1 MILTAIDT
9 TVSELTDIE
18 KYHVETVILNSDE
31 LNKKIIRVK
40 TDHGNEYGIR
50 LSNENEELHHG
61 AIFFLDD
68 HNLLLIT
75 VRLEEMIIISPKT
88 MDEMGEI
95 AHMLGNTH
103 KPVVVEEG
111 NIVLEVDPT
120 VIALLEKKQVDYK
133 IENIK
138 LKKPLKHVDL
148 SHGH

>member
-1 MILTAIDT
+1 MILTKVDT
-9 TVSELTDIE
+9 TAELLTDLE
-18 KYHVETVILNSDE
+18 NYHVETVQLSSDE
-31 LNKKIIRVK
+31 LNKKILRVT

-50 LSNENEELHHG
+50 LSEESEGLQSG

-75 VRLEEMIIISPKT
+75 VRSEEMIIIEPET

-103 KPVVVEEG
+103 KPVVVEDG
-111 NIVLEVDPT
+111 KIVLELDPT
-120 VIALLEKKQVDYK
+120 VIELLKKKEVNHKVEK
-133 IENIK
+133 IK

-148 SHGH
+148 SHAH

>member
-1 MILTAIDT
+1 MILTKVDT
-9 TVSELTDIE
+9 TVEELTDIE
-18 KYHVETVILNSDE
+18 NYHVETVVLSSDE
-31 LNKKIIRVK
+31 LNKKIIRVT

-50 LSNENEELHHG
+50 LSDESEGLHNG

-68 HNLLLIT
+68 HNLLVIN
-75 VRLEEMIIISPKT
+75 VRSEEMIIIEPKT

-111 NIVLEVDPT
+111 KIVLELDPT
-120 VIALLEKKQVDYK
+120 VIELLNKKQVSHK
-133 IENIK
+133 VEKIK

-148 SHGH
+148 SHAH